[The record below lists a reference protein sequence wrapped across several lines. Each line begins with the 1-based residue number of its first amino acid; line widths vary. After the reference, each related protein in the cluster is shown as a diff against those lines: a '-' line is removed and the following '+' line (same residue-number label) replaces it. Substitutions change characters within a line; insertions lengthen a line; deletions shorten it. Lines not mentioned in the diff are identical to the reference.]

1 MRGRGQG
8 MRQDPCHPT
17 HRAYTGQKRMTDF
30 CRELKVVVIIAQ
42 QHAAQDRAG
51 ASVSHGLTYN
61 TQYKHTHSRGDTP
74 L

>member
-1 MRGRGQG
+1 MRGRGEG
-8 MRQDPCHPT
+8 IRQDPCHPT

-51 ASVSHGLTYN
+51 ASVMDSPIIHN
-61 TQYKHTHSRGDTP
+61 TDKHTQT
-74 L
+74 